1 MATLTLQKT
10 VGRNQIHRIH
20 GFPHLG
26 TVPKTCVSNVP
37 ETARGHQ
44 DLSDLAGSGTTST
57 FRVSGTCRPGSAA
70 CTWLHPDALLLAT
83 VPLAP
88 AQGPMCKQ
96 YQQATG
102 GKSISQE
109 KRGGSLDLKTHLPG
123 CWHLSSHLPSDAS
136 LWFSPLD
143 LPVLSQPHG
152 LCLQRPEERQPAPP
166 ALRGLTLPGHTLQE
180 A

>member
-37 ETARGHQ
+37 EMVRGHQ

-70 CTWLHPDALLLAT
+70 CTQVHSSWPLSPWLLLK
-83 VPLAP
+83 
-88 AQGPMCKQ
+88 AQCVNGINKQ
-96 YQQATG
+96 QVE
-102 GKSISQE
+102 SLFP
-109 KRGGSLDLKTHLPG
+109 KRKG
-123 CWHLSSHLPSDAS
+123 
-136 LWFSPLD
+136 
-143 LPVLSQPHG
+143 
-152 LCLQRPEERQPAPP
+152 EEVW
-166 ALRGLTLPGHTLQE
+166 T
-180 A
+180 